1 MKHTVFLGILTLLSA
16 LAASPNWCAAQQNV
30 VQSLNVLDEKVNRL
44 RAEVEDLQFRQQN
57 MQEDLAKIQT
67 DLQELRR
74 SASGTVSAGD
84 IQALEARIQALDA
97 ARQKDKQVI
106 LDTLARELASIS
118 TTRIVTKPAATA
130 PSDTKE
136 HVVQKGEN
144 LTSIAKQYGVSVE
157 DLKKTNNLPDD
168 KIRVGQKLLIPK

>member
-1 MKHTVFLGILTLLSA
+1 MISAA
-16 LAASPNWCAAQQNV
+16 LAAPSNRCSAQQNV
-30 VQSLNVLDEKVNRL
+30 SQSLNVLDEKVSRL
-44 RAEVEDLQFRQQN
+44 RAEVEDLQFLQQK
-57 MQEDLAKIQT
+57 MQEDLAKVQA

-74 SASGTVSAGD
+74 SAGGTVSPTD
-84 IQALEARIQALDA
+84 LQALEARIQALDA

-106 LDTLARELASIS
+106 LDTLAKELASIS
-118 TTRIVTKPAATA
+118 ATRVVTKPTTTA
-130 PSDTKE
+130 SAETKE

>member
-1 MKHTVFLGILTLLSA
+1 M
-16 LAASPNWCAAQQNV
+16 
-30 VQSLNVLDEKVNRL
+30 
-44 RAEVEDLQFRQQN
+44 EDLQFRQQK
-57 MQEDLAKIQT
+57 MQEDLAKIQA

-74 SASGTVSAGD
+74 SAGGTVSAGD
-84 IQALEARIQALDA
+84 IQALDARIQALDA

-106 LDTLARELASIS
+106 LDTLAKELSSVSGPRVIS
-118 TTRIVTKPAATA
+118 KPAATV

-168 KIRVGQKLLIPK
+168 KIRVGQKLLVPK